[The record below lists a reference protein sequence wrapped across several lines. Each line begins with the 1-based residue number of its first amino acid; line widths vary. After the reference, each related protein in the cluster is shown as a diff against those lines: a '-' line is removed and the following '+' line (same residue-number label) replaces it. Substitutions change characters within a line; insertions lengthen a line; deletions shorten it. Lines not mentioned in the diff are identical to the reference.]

1 VAWQL
6 RIDVRSAPHDTGRK
20 VQPPTAFDDVSRRR
34 SELDL
39 FNALARDG
47 RPEDLAELSDRLRRC
62 VHWVLHR
69 RPWGSALIG
78 EAEDI
83 VGESRLRLEA
93 LRTRGFNGNDAQF
106 KSYLYGVVVSACA
119 DAARHHKFATSLD
132 EPVTLPDGD
141 EKPLGDVLGDLVTA
155 DVAADQTL
163 GREEETHMVRRAL
176 AVVDERCRRVLTR
189 FYLEDR
195 PIADIARLEN
205 MRQNTVEVALSRCR
219 NRLYATVLGLHLE
232 GTDASRRERIA
243 TIGRQLPGVLG
254 KVFVAWW
261 SENRSVLDIS
271 KDVGLT
277 PGETRQLLGKAK
289 LDVWQ
294 SLRDGAA

>member
-1 VAWQL
+1 
-6 RIDVRSAPHDTGRK
+6 
-20 VQPPTAFDDVSRRR
+20 VSRRR

-47 RPEDLAELSDRLRRC
+47 RPEDLEELTDRLRRC

-69 RPWGSALIG
+69 RPWGSAVIG

-83 VGESRLRLEA
+83 VSEAKVRLEA
-93 LRTRGFNGNDAQF
+93 LRTRGFNGNDSQF

-119 DAARHHKFATSLD
+119 DAARQHKFVASLD
-132 EPVTLPDGD
+132 EPVTLPNGD
-141 EKPLGDVLGDLVTA
+141 EKPLSDVLGDLVA
-155 DVAADQTL
+155 SDLAADRTL
-163 GREEETHMVRRAL
+163 HREEEAGLVRRAL
-176 AVVDERCRRVLTR
+176 QEIDERCRRVLSR

-195 PIADIARLEN
+195 PINDIARLEN

-219 NRLYATVLGLHLE
+219 NRLYAAVLGLHLE

-243 TIGRQLPGVLG
+243 KTGRQLPGVLG
-254 KVFVAWW
+254 KVFAAWW

-271 KDVGLT
+271 KEVGLS
-277 PGETRQLLGKAK
+277 PDETRQLLVKAK
-289 LDVWQ
+289 LDVWR

>member
-1 VAWQL
+1 M
-6 RIDVRSAPHDTGRK
+6 
-20 VQPPTAFDDVSRRR
+20 SRRR

-219 NRLYATVLGLHLE
+219 NRLYAAVLGLHLE

-243 TIGRQLPGVLG
+243 KTGRQLPGVLG

-261 SENRSVLDIS
+261 TENRSVLDIS
-271 KDVGLT
+271 KEVGLS
-277 PGETRQLLGKAK
+277 PGETKQLLVKAK